1 MTAPLPAAST
11 RSLARADNMVA
22 VASGKGGVG
31 KTWLAATLAHAL
43 ARQGGRTLLFDGDLG
58 LANVDIQLGLTPER
72 DLGAAVAG
80 RLALAEAITR
90 YRDGG
95 FDVLAGKSGSGALGM
110 LQGARLEALRDDLL
124 DVARGY
130 DRVVLDLGAGV
141 DGPVRA
147 FAAASGVVLVVAT
160 DEPTSLTDAYALIK
174 VIAARYPGSDI
185 RIVVNMAGGKQ
196 EAQRTYNTLA
206 GACRNFLKFSP
217 PLAAVIRRDPN
228 VKDSI
233 RHQAP
238 MLTRHP
244 NSAAAVDV
252 EALARSIAERR

>member
-43 ARQGGRTLLFDGDLG
+43 ARQGGRTLLVDGDLG

-130 DRVVLDLGAGV
+130 DRVVIDLGAGV

-147 FAAASGVVLVVAT
+147 F